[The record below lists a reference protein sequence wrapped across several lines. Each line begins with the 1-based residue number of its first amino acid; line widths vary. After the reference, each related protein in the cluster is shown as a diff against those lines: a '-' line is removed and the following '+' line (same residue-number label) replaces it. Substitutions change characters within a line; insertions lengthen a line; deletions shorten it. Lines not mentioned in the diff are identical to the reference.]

1 MLTLKHHKEDLV
13 EPEELEIIT
22 EGTDW
27 IKFDIQGKW
36 FPDAFIGVMA
46 NMQRFKNGEDNKLI
60 TSIDDSVHTMAVVDS
75 CGISSQSGGLKINYA
90 D

>member
-1 MLTLKHHKEDLV
+1 MKLGLLLDYPNG

-46 NMQRFKNGEDNKLI
+46 NMQRFKNGEEKLMGFFI
-60 TSIDDSVHTMAVVDS
+60 GQINRKTKGKISHKIIIDE
-75 CGISSQSGGLKINYA
+75 LKKKLNN
-90 D
+90 